1 MIPRF
6 CSMQYLY
13 GCIYISAEILKI
25 YIYYLMSFHVQTIHD
40 YMSERGTLIFGISIK
55 TRSEI
60 LPKV

>member
-1 MIPRF
+1 
-6 CSMQYLY
+6 MQYLY